1 MIADYRP
8 VYGALTAALTLAYV
22 GGVVILQ
29 ALFRVYTGAESQLA
43 VVASTLAIAV
53 LLDHPRRR
61 IQTFARDGLRRHI
74 PQRGTAR

>member
-8 VYGALTAALTLAYV
+8 VYGALTATLTLAYV
-22 GGVVILQ
+22 GVVVILQ
-29 ALFRVYTGAESQLA
+29 ALFRVYTGADSQLA

-61 IQTFARDGLRRHI
+61 IQTSIKAGLRRRN

>member
-1 MIADYRP
+1 VIADYGL
-8 VYGALTAALTLAYV
+8 VHGALTATLTLAYV

-29 ALFRVYTGAESQLA
+29 GLFRVYTGADSQLA

-61 IQTFARDGLRRHI
+61 IQTSIKDGLGRRS